1 MNWLCGA
8 KPSFARSAGH
18 PMALKVLNGVVDQ
31 LGPAS
36 PLGAEGAAT
45 GTEWAFV
52 RFNRASRKAVTLERV
67 VADLTMGAHLAV
79 RQAGRFAFY
88 SYDNRLVLCG
98 FAGPEG
104 IEIATLAN
112 DPAALAAEAVR
123 MPAKRKIFWGVVLI
137 PTIIGLFFAF
147 DMIKAGRATLRENP
161 APRRPGEKKVVRAL
175 KGQLYWPF

>member
-1 MNWLCGA
+1 
-8 KPSFARSAGH
+8 
-18 PMALKVLNGVVDQ
+18 MALKVLDGIVDQ

-36 PLGAEGAAT
+36 PLGPEGGST
-45 GTEWAFV
+45 GTAWAFV
-52 RFNRASRKAVTLERV
+52 RFNRNKRKSVTLEQV

-88 SYDNRLVLCG
+88 SHDNGHVLCG
-98 FAGPEG
+98 FAGPAG

-112 DPAALAAEAVR
+112 DPAAIAADAVR

-161 APRRPGEKKVVRAL
+161 APKRPGEKKLRRAL

>member
-112 DPAALAAEAVR
+112 DPGALAA
-123 MPAKRKIFWGVVLI
+123 
-137 PTIIGLFFAF
+137 
-147 DMIKAGRATLRENP
+147 
-161 APRRPGEKKVVRAL
+161 
-175 KGQLYWPF
+175 

>member
-1 MNWLCGA
+1 
-8 KPSFARSAGH
+8 
-18 PMALKVLNGVVDQ
+18 MALKVLQGVIDQ

-36 PLGAEGAAT
+36 PLGPDGGST

-52 RFNRASRKAVTLERV
+52 RFNRTGRKPVTLEQV
-67 VADLTMGAHLAV
+67 VADLMIGTHITA

-88 SYDNRLVLCG
+88 SHDNRQVLCG
-98 FAGPEG
+98 FAGPAG

-112 DPAALAAEAVR
+112 DPAAMAAAAVR

-137 PTIIGLFFAF
+137 PTLIGLFFAF

-161 APRRPGEKKVVRAL
+161 APRRPGETKVRRAL